1 MGAKQCVVD
10 KVQSVKQQQQAEIR
24 LTRGSPRGILIAD
37 QEGRH
42 KRGGHGQEGSLG
54 SEAEARRHRERMAL
68 PADGVC
74 SQIHLDLWSV
84 SLQADICY

>member
-54 SEAEARRHRERMAL
+54 SEAEARRHRERLAL
-68 PADGVC
+68 SSPD
-74 SQIHLDLWSV
+74 S
-84 SLQADICY
+84 